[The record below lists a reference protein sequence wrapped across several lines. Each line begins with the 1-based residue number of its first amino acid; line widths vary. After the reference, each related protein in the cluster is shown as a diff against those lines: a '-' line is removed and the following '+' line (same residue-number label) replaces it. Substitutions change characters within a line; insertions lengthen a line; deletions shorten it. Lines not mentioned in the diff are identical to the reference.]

1 MSEGW
6 IILTIVMLPL
16 LGGLIGLFKRG
27 FSQFISPLFVGLA
40 FIVSLIGLFQIKDVY
55 VIKWN
60 WINEFQI
67 GIKYDPPSAILLS
80 LVCLVSLLVHVFS
93 IEYLKDDTDKERY
106 FAKLGF
112 FTFSMLGLLIADH
125 LLLLFIFWELVGFAS
140 YLLIGFWYKKE
151 SIANSARTAF
161 MVNRIADVS
170 LLSGILI
177 LNATEQSLFISQL
190 DGTMLFL
197 PSLLIVF
204 GAFGKSAQLPFSG
217 WLLKAMVGPTPV
229 SALIHAATMVAAG
242 VYLLFRVSPFLDVDV
257 LIIVAFVGSFTTL
270 YGAISAITQNDIK
283 KVLAYSTISQLGY
296 MVVGI
301 GVGAGE
307 ASLFHLWTHA
317 FFKAGLFLG
326 AGAVI
331 HYLHQLAKEENRELD
346 AQDMRI
352 MGGLRNK
359 LPWTFFSFLICG
371 FALAGLPLFTGFMS
385 KEGIL
390 LATWAWAE
398 QLGTW
403 AYIIP
408 DIALI
413 TVLITAFYIG
423 RLIMLVFFGESRLDS
438 VSGKFMFLES
448 VYIRVPL
455 ILLALGSIWLVH
467 DFDPF
472 AHHSVLDPF
481 LGKNLAKSDS
491 FIATYSVGI
500 SIFFSLIGLMLAFS
514 LFKSKTIYSE
524 TYRNSLPSSSF
535 GGRLIFNG
543 FYLSNVYQLV
553 GTYSYI
559 LSKGFILIEKA
570 IDSFLHFIAIGGVV
584 LAKVLAIVDRLI
596 VDGVVNLS
604 AYIASFLGKITSGLH
619 AREVQW
625 QMIWL
630 IILFSLISGWILFF

>member
-1 MSEGW
+1 
-6 IILTIVMLPL
+6 
-16 LGGLIGLFKRG
+16 
-27 FSQFISPLFVGLA
+27 
-40 FIVSLIGLFQIKDVY
+40 
-55 VIKWN
+55 
-60 WINEFQI
+60 
-67 GIKYDPPSAILLS
+67 
-80 LVCLVSLLVHVFS
+80 
-93 IEYLKDDTDKERY
+93 
-106 FAKLGF
+106 
-112 FTFSMLGLLIADH
+112 
-125 LLLLFIFWELVGFAS
+125 
-140 YLLIGFWYKKE
+140 
-151 SIANSARTAF
+151 
-161 MVNRIADVS
+161 
-170 LLSGILI
+170 
-177 LNATEQSLFISQL
+177 
-190 DGTMLFL
+190 
-197 PSLLIVF
+197 
-204 GAFGKSAQLPFSG
+204 
-217 WLLKAMVGPTPV
+217 MVGPTPV